1 MSQGLQLPTA
11 DTNATVKTASL
22 RVFTKMD
29 ASSNVVRS
37 LAKGEAVYVDLRV
50 DQGAMFC
57 CGVRI
62 AGRGGRLGF
71 VDCRSLERVD
81 APQPTNTEK
90 NGIKEPGK
98 AQVTPGE
105 MPFSHPAMTTET
117 GYAAIK
123 AEVVKKGVI
132 DSDPGSLPRCDP
144 RARLVGRR
152 E

>member
-1 MSQGLQLPTA
+1 MSISGWTRGRCSVA
-11 DTNATVKTASL
+11 AFAS
-22 RVFTKMD
+22 
-29 ASSNVVRS
+29 
-37 LAKGEAVYVDLRV
+37 
-50 DQGAMFC
+50 
-57 CGVRI
+57 
-62 AGRGGRLGF
+62 RGGAGGSGSSTAEVLNALMR
-71 VDCRSLERVD
+71 RNQQI
-81 APQPTNTEK
+81 P
-90 NGIKEPGK
+90 
-98 AQVTPGE
+98 E